1 MKVNAQL
8 LVLFI
13 ALSIEAS
20 WGAMHLTQSGEGE
33 VLIFPFYS
41 AFGSDTTEV
50 SITNSTGVVKAV
62 GVKVREGLNGELG
75 LNWNLYLGPYDTFT
89 FEVRPDPEGAG
100 ALINPVAS
108 ELTCTVPL
116 FPRSVGADYEG
127 IYMRN
132 FLWEEDS
139 FSGFE
144 RSLSGHVE
152 VIELGQW
159 DPFNGVKGPAAAR
172 GASGSYSDCET
183 LVDAWTQ
190 FGSAAGEWA
199 GEWLADPTDEALQW
213 QGGGLRGSALI
224 RSSSAS
230 LRYDALGIAEFAR
243 YQFAA
248 EYHESPGGNGSAW
261 PSPSLNSGSRSY
273 EQTIGGSVVNQ
284 TAKEGRDAVSALFSK
299 TIIQSNAP
307 ALQNSVQSWIVSYP
321 TKYLHTKYSSWLGPF
336 SEIWDSSFSRACDY
350 VELGVYS
357 PSDDRFEKLDDTE
370 LCGVVNLVNTSR
382 YGQTPFSLPHWV
394 TTSAAIGA
402 DRQLNAMRTGYRSAG
417 STSFDRSITTDTKY
431 DSDTK
436 IIGIPMVAIPVYF
449 DAVGD
454 TKLGA
459 FDASTLRIYKRI
471 ATAFQSVNYSAETAT
486 VTLSTVN
493 LSGFDVIG
501 HEVLC
506 RSTEGALEASGESTS
521 PPFSPAPPISVQV
534 SPLMNGEQYICEAFA
549 KTDSGRGE
557 VSATFVLQSLVPSA
571 PTVSGFDYGDE
582 EIRVF
587 ASSSSDGGYAITS
600 YTAVC
605 TDGTNTYTGTSSSS
619 PVTVTGLTNDVPY
632 TCTVTA
638 TNSVGTSSASAATD
652 PITPQDAATGLPI
665 WLLYQATQ

>member
-1 MKVNAQL
+1 MKVVAQL
-8 LVLFI
+8 LALFI
-13 ALSIEAS
+13 AVSIESS

-33 VLIFPFYS
+33 VLIFPLYS

-50 SITNSTGVVKAV
+50 SITNPTGVVKAV
-62 GVKVREGLNGELG
+62 RVNVREGLNGQLG

-108 ELTCTVPL
+108 ELTCTVPR
-116 FPRSVGADYEG
+116 FPRSGGAAYEG

-132 FLWEEDS
+132 RLWEEDS

-144 RSLSGHVE
+144 RSLSGYVE

-172 GASGSYSDCET
+172 GASGSYADCST
-183 LVDAWTQ
+183 LVDAWSK
-190 FGSAAGEWA
+190 GYYPEEWVGDWQA
-199 GEWLADPTDEALQW
+199 NPADEALPW

-243 YQFAA
+243 YQFSA
-248 EYHESPGGNGSAW
+248 EYHVTPGDYT
-261 PSPSLNSGSRSY
+261 SPSLNSGSIYY

-284 TAKEGRDAVSALFSK
+284 VAKEGRDAVSALLSK

-321 TKYLHTKYSSWLGPF
+321 TKHLHTKYSSWLGPF
-336 SEIWDSSFSRACDY
+336 SEIWDSSLSRACDY

-357 PSDDRFEKLDDTE
+357 PSDDRFEKIDDME

-382 YGQTPFSLPHWV
+382 YGQAPFSLPHWV
-394 TTSAAIGA
+394 TTSAQTGA
-402 DRQLNAMRTGYRSAG
+402 NIQLNAMRSGYRSAG
-417 STSFDRSITTDTKY
+417 STSFDRSITTETKY
-431 DSDTK
+431 DADTR

-449 DAVGD
+449 NTVGD

-459 FDASTLRIYKRI
+459 FEASTLRIYERI
-471 ATAFQSVNYSAETAT
+471 ATSFQSASYSAETAA

-493 LSGFDVIG
+493 LSGLDVIG
-501 HEVLC
+501 HEILC
-506 RSTEGALEASGESTS
+506 RAAKGALEASGESAS

-534 SPLMNGEQYICEAFA
+534 SPLVNGEQYSCEAFA

-557 VSATFVLQSLVPSA
+557 ISATFVLQSLVPSA
-571 PTVSGFDYGDE
+571 PTVSGYDYGDG
-582 EIRVF
+582 EIIVF
-587 ASSSSDGGYAITS
+587 ASSSSDGGYPITS

-605 TDGTNTYTGTSSSS
+605 TDGTNDYTGTSSSS

-638 TNSVGTSSASAATD
+638 TNAVGTSSASAATD
-652 PITPQDAATGLPI
+652 PITPEALSMGLPI